1 MKTNRLLCLNITIQ
15 YCGWGD
21 NTIIV
26 RNWWFSVPQCG
37 CIISTLKTW
46 QKLENNNQTSSNQ
59 KRLHLCYSSCVLY
72 ITNLLLLWSSS
83 EVKTTASR
91 NIVISPDSYC
101 FRDDKHEIS
110 ICSVNI
116 IPIRHCGY
124 RLRWE
129 RPCDE
134 FVTGHII
141 VNVMISSCIWIH
153 ENICTKQTRVFLL
166 WYNASLGFLSAN
178 PDAKLDLPVFLKIIH
193 IISLH
198 NDFVVIVQFIMFRIL
213 KVWHASFRA

>member
-1 MKTNRLLCLNITIQ
+1 MR
-15 YCGWGD
+15 
-21 NTIIV
+21 
-26 RNWWFSVPQCG
+26 
-37 CIISTLKTW
+37 
-46 QKLENNNQTSSNQ
+46 QKFENNNHTSGN
-59 KRLHLCYSSCVLY
+59 KKLLHLCYFSCVLY

-129 RPCDE
+129 RPSDE
-134 FVTGHII
+134 FVTRHII

-153 ENICTKQTRVFLL
+153 ANICTKQTRVSCFDTMPR
-166 WYNASLGFLSAN
+166 LGVFLSAN
-178 PDAKLDLPVFLKIIH
+178 SEAKLDLPVFLKIIH
-193 IISLH
+193 IINLH